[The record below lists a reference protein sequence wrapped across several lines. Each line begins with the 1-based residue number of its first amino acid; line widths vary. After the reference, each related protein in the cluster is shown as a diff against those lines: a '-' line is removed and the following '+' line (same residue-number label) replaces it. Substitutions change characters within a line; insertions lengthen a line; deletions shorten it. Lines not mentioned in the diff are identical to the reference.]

1 MIWWAGGQLEA
12 VECNF
17 PKEVAF
23 QRRPGDQAQPLS
35 MRQQPAQVGEQ
46 PEPRSPAGAPGG
58 AAPADE
64 SCAFK
69 PKARASLLAER
80 PLTLFSAYLRESCG
94 AVPGEN
100 PDDPL

>member
-1 MIWWAGGQLEA
+1 MEA

-23 QRRPGDQAQPLS
+23 QRHPGDQAQPLS
-35 MRQQPAQVGEQ
+35 RQHPAQVGEQ
-46 PEPRSPAGAPGG
+46 PEPPSPTGAPGG
-58 AAPADE
+58 TAPADK

-80 PLTLFSAYLRESCG
+80 PLTLFSACRRESCG
-94 AVPGEN
+94 ALSGEN